1 MKYPF
6 GSEPN
11 TWVVFPVLSFTFTNE
26 VTLQV
31 PTSCCLSGSA
41 APADSAAHV
50 RAAAIGIDHSAFM
63 VLPPVFRHVASMTG
77 SGPAAQSSQS
87 LENIARGTR
96 RSNGA
101 IHPTIPHRRPVLDR
115 PHQAVGMRSKKAIG
129 QNAKSHSGRLCQV
142 GPHGRRSCGS
152 RRARKPATKVRFWP
166 LAEVAL
172 LAGDVRCR
180 G

>member
-41 APADSAAHV
+41 APADNAAHV

-77 SGPAAQSSQS
+77 SGLAAQPSQS
-87 LENIARGTR
+87 LEINVRINRQSWG
-96 RSNGA
+96 GG
-101 IHPTIPHRRPVLDR
+101 L
-115 PHQAVGMRSKKAIG
+115 
-129 QNAKSHSGRLCQV
+129 RL
-142 GPHGRRSCGS
+142 R
-152 RRARKPATKVRFWP
+152 
-166 LAEVAL
+166 
-172 LAGDVRCR
+172 
-180 G
+180 